1 MRYNCSNKPGRNYN
15 PVKYKLGR
23 IAAESQNWKRSRLQI
38 LSDWFRTAAADEE
51 SSRIEFDSYAATLFY
66 LLLSTTLRWV

>member
-1 MRYNCSNKPGRNYN
+1 MNWG
-15 PVKYKLGR
+15 G
-23 IAAESQNWKRSRLQI
+23 IATESQNWKRSRIQNLP
-38 LSDWFRTAAADEE
+38 DWFSVAAEDEE

>member
-23 IAAESQNWKRSRLQI
+23 IATESQNWKRSRLQK
-38 LSDWFRTAAADEE
+38 LPDWFSVAAEDEE
-51 SSRIEFDSYAATLFY
+51 SS
-66 LLLSTTLRWV
+66 